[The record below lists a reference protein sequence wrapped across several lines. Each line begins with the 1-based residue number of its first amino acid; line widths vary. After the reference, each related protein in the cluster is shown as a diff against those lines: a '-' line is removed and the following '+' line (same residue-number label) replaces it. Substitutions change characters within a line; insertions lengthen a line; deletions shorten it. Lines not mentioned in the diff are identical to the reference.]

1 MNITFHGAVGCVTG
15 SCYQVQCGETNF
27 LVDCGMF
34 QGSKTLK
41 EYNYRDFP
49 FDPAKL
55 SFVLVTHAHID
66 HTGMLPKLV
75 KKGFNGKI
83 YGLDPTVDLL
93 RFMLPDSAKIQEM
106 EVEQKNRRNARK
118 GVEPLVPVYSME
130 DAEKTLRLLYGV
142 SENLPVNPGPGVRVT
157 YRNAG
162 HVLGSSFIEVEL
174 TEAGKTRRVTFGGDL
189 GGKGHPII
197 KDPETPTETDILL
210 IESTYGDR
218 LHQEDSKESRLE
230 KLAQVVQ
237 ATIKRRGNVVIPSFA
252 LERTQDLLFDLL
264 TLMDQKRLPQI
275 PVVIDSP
282 LASESTKIFAKYP
295 EYYDEETTELLKKQG
310 NLFDHPNFRF
320 TKSVEE
326 SMQLNQAER
335 TIILSSSGM
344 CDAGRIKHH
353 LKHQLW
359 KKANTILFV
368 GYQAEG
374 TLGRLLL
381 DGAKTVRIHGDEVR
395 VEAKIDRI
403 SGYSGHADQR
413 ELLEWLKGVTVRDR
427 VFVIHGE
434 DEARAEFARL
444 VSERLQLR
452 AVIPQMGQ
460 SFDLLVEAKEP
471 VAAPVVKH
479 PEPVTARIDSYNLY
493 AQLMLKTAEFM
504 RRTSDEEQRRQALEQ
519 MLKLVS

>member
-1 MNITFHGAVGCVTG
+1 MKLTFHGAVGCVTG
-15 SCYQVQCGETNF
+15 SCYHVQCGDTAF

-41 EYNYRDFP
+41 ELNYREFP

-55 SFVLVTHAHID
+55 AFVLVTHAHID

-75 KKGFNGKI
+75 KKGFTGKI

-106 EVEQKNRRNARK
+106 EVEQKNRRNERK
-118 GVEPLVPVYSME
+118 GVEPLTPVYTSE

-142 SENLPVNPGPGVRVT
+142 SEDMPVTPASGIRVT
-157 YRNAG
+157 WRNAG

-174 TEAGKTRRVTFGGDL
+174 TESGTTKKVTFGGDL

-197 KDPETPTETDILL
+197 KDPVLLRETDVLL

-218 LHQEDSKESRLE
+218 LHHEDSTESRLQ
-230 KLAQVVQ
+230 KLGTVVSQ
-237 ATIKRRGNVVIPSFA
+237 TLAKRGNVIIPSFA

-264 TLMDQKRLPQI
+264 TLMDRGQLPQV
-275 PVVIDSP
+275 PVVVDSP

-295 EYYDEETTELLKKQG
+295 EYYDEETTALLKKQG

-320 TKSVEE
+320 TKNVEE

-359 KKANTILFV
+359 K
-368 GYQAEG
+368 
-374 TLGRLLL
+374 
-381 DGAKTVRIHGDEVR
+381 RI
-395 VEAKIDRI
+395 
-403 SGYSGHADQR
+403 
-413 ELLEWLKGVTVRDR
+413 T
-427 VFVIHGE
+427 
-434 DEARAEFARL
+434 
-444 VSERLQLR
+444 
-452 AVIPQMGQ
+452 
-460 SFDLLVEAKEP
+460 
-471 VAAPVVKH
+471 
-479 PEPVTARIDSYNLY
+479 
-493 AQLMLKTAEFM
+493 
-504 RRTSDEEQRRQALEQ
+504 
-519 MLKLVS
+519 